1 MGYSL
6 VLSASCITCMVE
18 TPWIHTMDPQW
29 VETIIVGWI
38 AIVYRIMEYNR
49 EGGLIFVIDGLD

>member
-1 MGYSL
+1 MWATALCYPPVALPEWWRHHGS
-6 VLSASCITCMVE
+6 
-18 TPWIHTMDPQW
+18 MDPQW

-49 EGGLIFVIDGLD
+49 EGGLIFVTDGLD

>member
-1 MGYSL
+1 MCVCGLQPCVIRQLHYL
-6 VLSASCITCMVE
+6 
-18 TPWIHTMDPQW
+18 HGGDTMDPQW

-49 EGGLIFVIDGLD
+49 EGGLIFVIGGLD

>member
-1 MGYSL
+1 
-6 VLSASCITCMVE
+6 MVE

-38 AIVYRIMEYNR
+38 AIVYRIMQYNR
-49 EGGLIFVIDGLD
+49 EGGLIFVTDGLD